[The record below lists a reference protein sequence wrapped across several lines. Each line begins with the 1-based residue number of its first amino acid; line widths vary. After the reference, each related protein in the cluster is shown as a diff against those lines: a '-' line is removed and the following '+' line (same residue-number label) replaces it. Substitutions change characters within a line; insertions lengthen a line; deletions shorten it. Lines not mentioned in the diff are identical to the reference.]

1 MLHLQCGRRLAL
13 STRILVVGNDLPSW
27 ESINRR
33 LHQRPARHRILK
45 NTSLFLTMDLQ
56 FNDETKVC
64 RVLKSTRLSLT
75 LFQKEL
81 ATFIEREQA
90 QVLAFAV
97 SCF

>member
-1 MLHLQCGRRLAL
+1 MPRAHEL
-13 STRILVVGNDLPSW
+13 SLSETTFLLGNPSIVDYI
-27 ESINRR
+27 S
-33 LHQRPARHRILK
+33 
-45 NTSLFLTMDLQ
+45 DLQ

-64 RVLKSTRLSLT
+64 RVLKSALLSLT